1 MSLSENKIVCQKK
14 DILLTLNNNTKIY
27 NLNFNTSSKNFDLQN
42 YTNFNI
48 YKLLFE
54 LNKDVVES
62 IDIIKELSINQA
74 NILIIFKEI
83 GDSIKIPKNYI
94 YITIN
99 KNIIN
104 NEIVFESVNNDNVS
118 DIKNKIN
125 GCSKSICEYSVLKIK
140 NFNNILN
147 FNYSFKFNI
156 AFQESKFIN
165 NIISLLIKKVFYK
178 LKLFIENSITNNNE
192 LQ

>member
-42 YTNFNI
+42 YINFNI

-94 YITIN
+94 YITIH

-104 NEIVFESVNNDNVS
+104 NEIIFESVNNDNVS

-147 FNYSFKFNI
+147 CNYSFKFNI

-178 LKLFIENSITNNNE
+178 LKLFIENSMTNNNE

>member
-42 YTNFNI
+42 YINFNI

-94 YITIN
+94 YITIH

-104 NEIVFESVNNDNVS
+104 NEIIFESVNNDNVS

-178 LKLFIENSITNNNE
+178 LKLFIENSMTNNNE